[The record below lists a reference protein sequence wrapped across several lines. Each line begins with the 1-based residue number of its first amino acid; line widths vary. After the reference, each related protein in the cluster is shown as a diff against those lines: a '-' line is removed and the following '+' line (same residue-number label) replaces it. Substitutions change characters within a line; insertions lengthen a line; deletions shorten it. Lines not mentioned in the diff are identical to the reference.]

1 MTRVEALA
9 VVGGAAVIILGLA
22 WIAHRARSGGVA
34 GAALA
39 GAMAAYSEAG
49 HTTAYE
55 AHMEMRAQADHVA
68 SSEAPEDLEPSG
80 SAEAAERCRV
90 ERG

>member
-1 MTRVEALA
+1 
-9 VVGGAAVIILGLA
+9 
-22 WIAHRARSGGVA
+22 
-34 GAALA
+34 
-39 GAMAAYSEAG
+39 MAAYSEAW

-55 AHMEMRAQADHVA
+55 AHMEMRAQLDHVA
-68 SSEAPEDLEPSG
+68 SCEAPEDLEPSG